1 MKEEL
6 SNISEES
13 LQKLEE
19 NLKDDARTVEDVRG
33 FLRTTEK
40 GKIKQSIENCTYI
53 FEHDPLLSGAIR
65 RNNLTGRIDL
75 VKKMPWK
82 QRGIIVTDTD
92 INNLRLYL
100 EKNYDITSEK
110 IVKCA
115 LDIVANENTYN
126 PIIEKLESLEWD
138 GQERIA
144 TALNYFLGAEVNEY
158 TAAVMQMHMLAAIHR
173 LYVPGCKYDICLC
186 VVGEQG
192 SGKSTFF
199 RIFAIEDEWFTDDL
213 RRLDDDNIYRKMQ
226 GHWVIELS
234 EMSATANAKSIEET
248 KSFISRQKETYKI
261 PYETHPED
269 RPRQCV
275 FCGSSNDLNFL
286 PHDRTGN
293 RRFAPVLIHPELA
306 AIHPKK
312 QEKIARAYMLQMWA
326 EAMVL
331 YKKAIEE
338 DNLLLTFTDEMENYV
353 KELQKEFMPEDTEIG
368 VIEDF
373 LEKKGYSRVCIKM
386 IYCEAMGH
394 SKFDELPKW
403 QSKNIAEILRT
414 LGYED
419 IGSRKFEEYGGQ
431 KAWEKKGQPNM
442 TTDDDGFMKVSSQM
456 KLPFD

>member
-1 MKEEL
+1 
-6 SNISEES
+6 

-100 EKNYDITSEK
+100 EKNYDITS
-110 IVKCA
+110 
-115 LDIVANENTYN
+115 
-126 PIIEKLESLEWD
+126 
-138 GQERIA
+138 
-144 TALNYFLGAEVNEY
+144 
-158 TAAVMQMHMLAAIHR
+158 
-173 LYVPGCKYDICLC
+173 
-186 VVGEQG
+186 
-192 SGKSTFF
+192 
-199 RIFAIEDEWFTDDL
+199 
-213 RRLDDDNIYRKMQ
+213 
-226 GHWVIELS
+226 
-234 EMSATANAKSIEET
+234 
-248 KSFISRQKETYKI
+248 
-261 PYETHPED
+261 
-269 RPRQCV
+269 
-275 FCGSSNDLNFL
+275 
-286 PHDRTGN
+286 
-293 RRFAPVLIHPELA
+293 
-306 AIHPKK
+306 
-312 QEKIARAYMLQMWA
+312 EKIARAYMLQMWA

-431 KAWEKKGQPNM
+431 KAWEKKGQLNM
-442 TTDDDGFMKVSSQM
+442 TTDDDDFMKVSSQM